1 MCALA
6 QMWARTPSAD
16 VAVLLQ
22 SLWAQAGPYTDV
34 ARSEHIWATQ
44 WQSERGAHAF
54 ETVVRNRDDREK
66 SILQMTN

>member
-6 QMWARTPSAD
+6 QMRTPSAD

-22 SLWAQAGPYTDV
+22 SLWAQMWLSPNIFG
-34 ARSEHIWATQ
+34 TQ
-44 WQSERGAHAF
+44 LQSELGAHAF
-54 ETVVRNRDDREK
+54 EKVVRNRDDREK